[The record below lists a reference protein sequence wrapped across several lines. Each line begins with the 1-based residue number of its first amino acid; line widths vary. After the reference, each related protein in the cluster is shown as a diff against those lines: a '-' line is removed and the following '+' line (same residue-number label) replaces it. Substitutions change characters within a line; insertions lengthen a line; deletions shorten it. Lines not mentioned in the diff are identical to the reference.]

1 MPMTHL
7 DTTFAALSDPIRR
20 SMLSQLSFGEA
31 CVNDFVVRFG
41 LSQPAIT
48 KHVQALERAG
58 LVTRRQDRQ
67 RRPIRLRG
75 EAMREAVQWLD
86 FYKKFWDES
95 FDRLEAHL
103 QDHGSQEKE
112 TPK

>member
-1 MPMTHL
+1 MTHL

-20 SMLSQLSFGEA
+20 SMLAQLSLGEA
-31 CVNDFVVRFG
+31 CVNDFVDRFG

-58 LVTRRQDRQ
+58 LVTRRKERQ
-67 RRPIRLRG
+67 RRPIRLSG
-75 EAMREAVQWLD
+75 EAMREAAQWLD
-86 FYKKFWDES
+86 FYRQFWDES

-103 QDHGSQEKE
+103 QNYAKEKE

>member
-1 MPMTHL
+1 MNPL
-7 DTTFAALSDPIRR
+7 DTTFSALSDPIRR
-20 SMLSQLSFGEA
+20 SMLAQLSLGEA
-31 CVNDFVVRFG
+31 CVNDFVDRFG

-75 EAMREAVQWLD
+75 EGIRDAAQWLD

-103 QDHGSQEKE
+103 QSNEKEKE

>member
-1 MPMTHL
+1 MTPL
-7 DTTFAALSDPIRR
+7 DTTFAALADPIRR
-20 SMLSQLSFGEA
+20 SMLAQLSLGEA
-31 CVNDFVVRFG
+31 CVNDFVDRFG

-75 EAMREAVQWLD
+75 EAMREAAEWIE
-86 FYKKFWDES
+86 FYKSFWDDS
-95 FDRLEAHL
+95 LDRLEAHL
-103 QDHGSQEKE
+103 QETPGKE
-112 TPK
+112 TSK

>member
-1 MPMTHL
+1 MNL
-7 DTTFAALSDPIRR
+7 LNATFAALADPIRR
-20 SMLSQLSFGEA
+20 SMLAQLSLGEA
-31 CVNDFVVRFG
+31 CVNDLVDRFG

-75 EAMREAVQWLD
+75 EAMREAAEWLE
-86 FYKKFWDES
+86 FYKKFWDDS
-95 FDRLEAHL
+95 LDRLEAHL
-103 QDHGSQEKE
+103 QESQGKE
-112 TPK
+112 TPR